1 MLRVREGTF
10 ETNSSSSHNIVIVE
24 DSQLEKWKNG
34 EIFYIEDGNKF
45 VSKYEKEKYD
55 ASLYGELILEHAN
68 DNVYQEEIV
77 EAIKNNRLKEYVQEM
92 IDDDIWYVD
101 SYDRPLSFEEWESV
115 WENRELEE
123 DSEEYITPKG
133 EKIHI
138 FCQYGNG

>member
-1 MLRVREGTF
+1 MYIKKKLQKPLINLIPRF
-10 ETNSSSSHNIVIVE
+10 F
-24 DSQLEKWKNG
+24 DSTDG
-34 EIFYIEDGNKF
+34 EVLVDG
-45 VSKYEKEKYD
+45 V
-55 ASLYGELILEHAN
+55 
-68 DNVYQEEIV
+68 NV
-77 EAIKNNRLKEYVQEM
+77 KEYVQEM

-123 DSEEYITPKG
+123 DEEEYVTPKG